1 MKNRNINSN
10 REKHH
15 IYYQNED
22 CVHRVKK
29 SILHPPFS
37 ESQPEKA
44 KKETFFVGSTRIL
57 FWQKIILFGK
67 SGRKTEKKRV
77 SYLEKKSK
85 KPTFFSEKKKCLKLF
100 RRKFCKSGWGE
111 NNFFEKIFSIKIK
124 NRKKVCKHPRC
135 TPV

>member
-1 MKNRNINSN
+1 MKNSVINSN
-10 REKHH
+10 REKEPM
-15 IYYQNED
+15 YYQNREG
-22 CVHRVKK
+22 VPWVKK

-37 ESQPEKA
+37 ESQPEKDE
-44 KKETFFVGSTRIL
+44 KGTFFVGSTRIH
-57 FWQKIILFGK
+57 FWQKISFFGK

-77 SYLEKKSK
+77 QYLEKKSK
-85 KPTFFSEKKKCLKLF
+85 KPTFFSEKKKYVTLF